1 MQLHTQKQLLLRETP
16 ATTPA
21 TRKLRTQ
28 SSCLFARRSRRRV
41 APADHN
47 NEETMPRPLKVSK
60 MQLWHGLW
68 MLVPGAAVYAYM
80 KPSQNEEEL
89 AAQLRA
95 NYARN
100 VRDAKAKRNDMQ
112 RYFDAMKSGD
122 AAQAKTMA
130 GTLQGGKASVVKPTY
145 DERFRKRE

>member
-1 MQLHTQKQLLLRETP
+1 
-16 ATTPA
+16 
-21 TRKLRTQ
+21 
-28 SSCLFARRSRRRV
+28 
-41 APADHN
+41 
-47 NEETMPRPLKVSK
+47 MPRPLKVSK

-68 MLVPGAAVYAYM
+68 MLVPGAAVYVYM
-80 KPSQNEEEL
+80 KPSQNEEAL

-100 VRDAKAKRNDMQ
+100 VRDAKAKRSDMQ
-112 RYFDAMKSGD
+112 RYFDGMRSGD

>member
-1 MQLHTQKQLLLRETP
+1 
-16 ATTPA
+16 
-21 TRKLRTQ
+21 
-28 SSCLFARRSRRRV
+28 
-41 APADHN
+41 
-47 NEETMPRPLKVSK
+47 MPRPLKVSK

-112 RYFDAMKSGD
+112 RYFDGMKSGD
-122 AAQAKTMA
+122 SAQAKTMA

-145 DERFRKRE
+145 DERFRPRE

>member
-1 MQLHTQKQLLLRETP
+1 
-16 ATTPA
+16 
-21 TRKLRTQ
+21 
-28 SSCLFARRSRRRV
+28 
-41 APADHN
+41 
-47 NEETMPRPLKVSK
+47 
-60 MQLWHGLW
+60 

-80 KPSQNEEEL
+80 KPSQNDEAL

-112 RYFDAMKSGD
+112 RYFDGMKSGD
-122 AAQAKTMA
+122 VAQAKTMA

-145 DERFRKRE
+145 DERFRPRE

>member
-1 MQLHTQKQLLLRETP
+1 
-16 ATTPA
+16 
-21 TRKLRTQ
+21 
-28 SSCLFARRSRRRV
+28 
-41 APADHN
+41 
-47 NEETMPRPLKVSK
+47 MPRPLKVSK

-68 MLVPGAAVYAYM
+68 MLVPGAAVYVYM
-80 KPSQNEEEL
+80 KPSQNEEAL

-100 VRDAKAKRNDMQ
+100 VRDAKAKRSDMQ
-112 RYFDAMKSGD
+112 RYFDGMKSGD

-145 DERFRKRE
+145 DERFRPRGE